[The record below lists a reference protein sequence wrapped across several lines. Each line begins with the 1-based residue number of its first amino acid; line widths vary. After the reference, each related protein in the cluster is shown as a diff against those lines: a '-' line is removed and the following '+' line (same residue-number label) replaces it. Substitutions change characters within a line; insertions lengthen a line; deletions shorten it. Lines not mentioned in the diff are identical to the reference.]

1 MARITFLEAIQSAQ
15 FEEMKRDDKVFIMG
29 EDIVCNVFGTTTNF
43 VENFGLERVR
53 DTPISENGFV
63 GAGAGAAMVGM
74 RPIVDV
80 TLSSFLYPAMD
91 QIVSI
96 IAKSRYI
103 YGGQARLPL
112 VVRSCMF
119 YGNSNAAQHSDRPY
133 PMLMGVPGLKIIVPS
148 GPRDMKGMLKAAI
161 RDEDP
166 VFCFE
171 DATLWSGKEE
181 VTDDPDFLVPIGK
194 AEVKR
199 EGTDVSIFAIGGA
212 VPMSM
217 AAAKI
222 LAQDGISAEVV
233 DPRTL
238 SPLDR
243 EAILKS
249 ARKTGRVV
257 AVDPA
262 HRTCSAASEIA
273 AIVVEDA
280 FDALRAPVVRVTTPD
295 THMPF
300 SPVIEKALYPNKDRI
315 IAAVRKVVG
324 APVPA

>member
-171 DATLWSGKEE
+171 DATLWSCK
-181 VTDDPDFLVPIGK
+181 
-194 AEVKR
+194 
-199 EGTDVSIFAIGGA
+199 
-212 VPMSM
+212 
-217 AAAKI
+217 
-222 LAQDGISAEVV
+222 
-233 DPRTL
+233 
-238 SPLDR
+238 
-243 EAILKS
+243 
-249 ARKTGRVV
+249 
-257 AVDPA
+257 
-262 HRTCSAASEIA
+262 
-273 AIVVEDA
+273 
-280 FDALRAPVVRVTTPD
+280 
-295 THMPF
+295 
-300 SPVIEKALYPNKDRI
+300 
-315 IAAVRKVVG
+315 
-324 APVPA
+324 